1 MNLQM
6 IKQCLCLGYL
16 YQLARQDCRWK
27 KMDAGL
33 VYGFLAA
40 GIICFILEP
49 FLNKAKGNRSM
60 IITMSILFLSLL
72 PGFLFLVIGALTQE
86 AVGYG
91 DGLSILAM
99 GFYMEAYA
107 LWKAVGISLTLVT
120 VYVLG
125 QKLLQKHRYKQEQK
139 YEQEQIHK
147 QKQENGQIPKSGA
160 VPFLPFLLTGMV
172 VVLGSIVV
180 EASYLLPFTLVL
192 YGIIILIAAALLVR
206 CLSSQNRFLQAWQTE
221 RYTNSDTLEVIY
233 ADRES
238 S

>member
-1 MNLQM
+1 
-6 IKQCLCLGYL
+6 
-16 YQLARQDCRWK
+16 
-27 KMDAGL
+27 
-33 VYGFLAA
+33 
-40 GIICFILEP
+40 
-49 FLNKAKGNRSM
+49 
-60 IITMSILFLSLL
+60 MSILFLSLL

-172 VVLGSIVV
+172 VVLG
-180 EASYLLPFTLVL
+180 VL
-192 YGIIILIAAALLVR
+192 
-206 CLSSQNRFLQAWQTE
+206 
-221 RYTNSDTLEVIY
+221 
-233 ADRES
+233 
-238 S
+238 

>member
-6 IKQCLCLGYL
+6 IKQCLCLGFL

-49 FLNKAKGNRSM
+49 FLNKAKVNRSM
-60 IITMSILFLSLL
+60 TITMSILFLSLL

-99 GFYMEAYA
+99 GFYMEAYV
-107 LWKAVGISLTLVT
+107 LWRVVGIGLVL
-120 VYVLG
+120 VVLYVST
-125 QKLLQKHRYKQEQK
+125 QEFVRKHRYKQDHRYEREQK
-139 YEQEQIHK
+139 HNQKYKQEQENRQV
-147 QKQENGQIPKSGA
+147 QKSGA

-172 VVLGSIVV
+172 VVLG
-180 EASYLLPFTLVL
+180 VL
-192 YGIIILIAAALLVR
+192 
-206 CLSSQNRFLQAWQTE
+206 
-221 RYTNSDTLEVIY
+221 
-233 ADRES
+233 
-238 S
+238 

>member
-6 IKQCLCLGYL
+6 IKQCLCLGFL

-33 VYGFLAA
+33 VYGFLAV
-40 GIICFILEP
+40 GIVCFILEA
-49 FLNKAKGNRSM
+49 FLNKAKVNRSM
-60 IITMSILFLSLL
+60 TITMSILFL
-72 PGFLFLVIGALTQE
+72 TKE

-120 VYVLG
+120 AYVLG

-160 VPFLPFLLTGMV
+160 VPFLPFLLIGMV
-172 VVLGSIVV
+172 VVLG
-180 EASYLLPFTLVL
+180 VL
-192 YGIIILIAAALLVR
+192 
-206 CLSSQNRFLQAWQTE
+206 
-221 RYTNSDTLEVIY
+221 
-233 ADRES
+233 
-238 S
+238 

>member
-16 YQLARQDCRWK
+16 YQLARQDYRWK

-49 FLNKAKGNRSM
+49 FLNKAKVNRSM
-60 IITMSILFLSLL
+60 TITMSILFLSLL

-120 VYVLG
+120 AYVLG
-125 QKLLQKHRYKQEQK
+125 QKLLQKHR

-172 VVLGSIVV
+172 VVLG
-180 EASYLLPFTLVL
+180 VL
-192 YGIIILIAAALLVR
+192 
-206 CLSSQNRFLQAWQTE
+206 
-221 RYTNSDTLEVIY
+221 
-233 ADRES
+233 
-238 S
+238 

>member
-72 PGFLFLVIGALTQE
+72 PG
-86 AVGYG
+86 YR
-91 DGLSILAM
+91 SIDP
-99 GFYMEAYA
+99 GGGW
-107 LWKAVGISLTLVT
+107 LWGWTFDTGNGI
-120 VYVLG
+120 
-125 QKLLQKHRYKQEQK
+125 
-139 YEQEQIHK
+139 
-147 QKQENGQIPKSGA
+147 
-160 VPFLPFLLTGMV
+160 
-172 VVLGSIVV
+172 
-180 EASYLLPFTLVL
+180 L
-192 YGIIILIAAALLVR
+192 YGSLCVMEGCGNQSDLSDSLCFGTEIIAE
-206 CLSSQNRFLQAWQTE
+206 T
-221 RYTNSDTLEVIY
+221 
-233 ADRES
+233 
-238 S
+238 

>member
-1 MNLQM
+1 MVLDVYSFQTV
-6 IKQCLCLGYL
+6 
-16 YQLARQDCRWK
+16 
-27 KMDAGL
+27 AGML
-33 VYGFLAA
+33 VGRF
-40 GIICFILEP
+40 
-49 FLNKAKGNRSM
+49 
-60 IITMSILFLSLL
+60 SLDY
-72 PGFLFLVIGALTQE
+72 GALLQQE

-120 VYVLG
+120 AYVLG

-172 VVLGSIVV
+172 VVLG
-180 EASYLLPFTLVL
+180 VL
-192 YGIIILIAAALLVR
+192 
-206 CLSSQNRFLQAWQTE
+206 
-221 RYTNSDTLEVIY
+221 
-233 ADRES
+233 
-238 S
+238 